1 MSVTNSQVYQLN
13 ESSFDSS
20 VSSGLVLVD
29 FWAPWCGPCQAM
41 GLILGEFSANVDGT
55 VTVAKVNVDE
65 NPNLA
70 ARFRVQS
77 IPLIVL
83 LKDGQEVER
92 QIGVQS
98 VSELKKLI
106 ERHG

>member
-1 MSVTNSQVYQLN
+1 MSVTDSQVFQLN

-41 GLILGEFSANVDGT
+41 GPILGEFASSVDGAAK
-55 VTVAKVNVDE
+55 VAKVNVDD
-65 NPNLA
+65 NPSLA
-70 ARFRVQS
+70 TKFRVQS

-92 QIGVQS
+92 KVGVQS
-98 VSELKKLI
+98 VSELKRLI
-106 ERHG
+106 ERHS